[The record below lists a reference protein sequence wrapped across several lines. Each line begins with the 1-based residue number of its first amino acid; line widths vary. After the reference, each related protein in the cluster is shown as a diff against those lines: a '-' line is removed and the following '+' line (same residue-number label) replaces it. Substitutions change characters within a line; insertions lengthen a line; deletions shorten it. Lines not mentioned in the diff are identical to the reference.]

1 MIIHVKLYA
10 EMAVMLRVE
19 TDVIIDVE
27 EIVMADV
34 MITVEVRAVL
44 AVV

>member
-1 MIIHVKLYA
+1 
-10 EMAVMLRVE
+10 MLRVE

-34 MITVEVRAVL
+34 MIIVEVRAVL
-44 AVV
+44 AAA